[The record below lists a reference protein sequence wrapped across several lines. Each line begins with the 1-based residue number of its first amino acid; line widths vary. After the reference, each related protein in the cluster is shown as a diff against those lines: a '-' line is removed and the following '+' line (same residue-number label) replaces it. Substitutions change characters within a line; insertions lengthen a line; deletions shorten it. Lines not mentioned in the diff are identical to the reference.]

1 MLPDDSRW
9 RDLFSG
15 KNAAI
20 SIALSFGVVI
30 HAVNILMATTILPSV
45 VADIG
50 GLNLYAWNTTLF
62 VAASIIGSVLSA
74 RLLAVY
80 GARIAYLISVVA
92 FFAGSLACAL
102 APRMEIMLLGRTIQG
117 FGGGVM
123 FALSY
128 AMINLVYVPA
138 LWPRAMALISGMWGV
153 ATLVGPAVGGIFAQ
167 LNAWRFAFGVMLPLM
182 VIYGLFLLTIMPKK
196 QKDDGTRP

>member
-128 AMINLVYVPA
+128 GTDFRDVGCCHIGRSGSRGYFCPVKRLAFCFWCDVAADGYLWA
-138 LWPRAMALISGMWGV
+138 L
-153 ATLVGPAVGGIFAQ
+153 FAYDY
-167 LNAWRFAFGVMLPLM
+167 AEKAER
-182 VIYGLFLLTIMPKK
+182 
-196 QKDDGTRP
+196 

>member
-1 MLPDDSRW
+1 
-9 RDLFSG
+9 
-15 KNAAI
+15 
-20 SIALSFGVVI
+20 
-30 HAVNILMATTILPSV
+30 
-45 VADIG
+45 
-50 GLNLYAWNTTLF
+50 
-62 VAASIIGSVLSA
+62 
-74 RLLAVY
+74 
-80 GARIAYLISVVA
+80 
-92 FFAGSLACAL
+92 
-102 APRMEIMLLGRTIQG
+102 
-117 FGGGVM
+117 M

-196 QKDDGTRP
+196 QKDDGTRPCLPLIQLTLLTAAVLVVSARSLSRMCS